1 MSTTRT
7 DHGTAPNGS
16 DVVTTI
22 PNRDQ
27 SASMKD
33 GVAQLVQGV
42 AVAAT
47 DAAVLNA
54 FNDHRD
60 AH

>member
-7 DHGTAPNGS
+7 DHGTAANGS
-16 DVVTTI
+16 DIVTTI
-22 PNRDQ
+22 PDRDQ

-33 GVAQLVQGV
+33 GVARLVQGV

-54 FNDHRD
+54 FNAHRD